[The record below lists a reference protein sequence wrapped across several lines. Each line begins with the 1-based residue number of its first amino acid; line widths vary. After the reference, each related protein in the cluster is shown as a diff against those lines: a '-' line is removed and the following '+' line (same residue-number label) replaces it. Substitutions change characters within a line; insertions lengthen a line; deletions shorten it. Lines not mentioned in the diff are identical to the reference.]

1 MSNSTSRS
9 FIFSAEVH
17 HLLVE
22 AGWHQSRTV
31 ELSHCQVPVSTVAGW
46 PPVVQAFLKE
56 FGCLMLYFIRR
67 DDSIAYLHFDVA
79 RAHQN
84 AATGYSLA
92 DYAFRAGELALYIIG
107 QAYTENL
114 LLLMSASGQVYGGYE
129 DCLYAIAGNGETA
142 IEAICLD
149 LPFRE
154 IP

>member
-1 MSNSTSRS
+1 M
-9 FIFSAEVH
+9 FSADVQ

-31 ELSHCQVPVSTVAGW
+31 GLGQNQLPTPLIAGW
-46 PPVVQAFLKE
+46 PPVVQAFLTE
-56 FGCLMLYFIRR
+56 FGGLMLYFIRR

-79 RAHQN
+79 RTYQN
-84 AATGYSLA
+84 AVLDYAVA
-92 DYAFRAGELALYIIG
+92 DYAVRAGELALYIIG

-114 LLLMSASGQVYGGYE
+114 LLLMGASGQVYGGYE
-129 DCLYAIAGNGETA
+129 DCLYAIAGNGESA